1 MMEAPVSNPQTPQ
14 NRLEEIKR
22 RLARAQEVV
31 VDNKGRLHIPDDP
44 TIERQSPQEKTIVK
58 PQRWF

>member
-1 MMEAPVSNPQTPQ
+1 MSNPQTPQ

-44 TIERQSPQEKTIVK
+44 TIERQSPQEKTVVK